1 VQVLGWSSIAQ
12 ELVEALIVVDI
23 AIMFLPFK
31 NISKRG
37 SLFAVGV
44 CVVLSG
50 RYIDCLLS
58 PIANDCAHY

>member
-1 VQVLGWSSIAQ
+1 
-12 ELVEALIVVDI
+12 LIVVDI

-50 RYIDCLLS
+50 VLIKLDQLEKAEPERFGKEVDKPWRKRQS
-58 PIANDCAHY
+58 D